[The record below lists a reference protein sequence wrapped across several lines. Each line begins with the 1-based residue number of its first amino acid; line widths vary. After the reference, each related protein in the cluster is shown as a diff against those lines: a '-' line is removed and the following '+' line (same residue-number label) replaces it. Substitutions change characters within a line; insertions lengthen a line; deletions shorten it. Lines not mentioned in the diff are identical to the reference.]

1 MRLIDARDPIALWQY
16 AERYLGVGTR
26 TYSPYA
32 ADLDIADAYHPQR
45 GAATFEVPTFRV
57 PPSAGVFRTAGH
69 PSPLPA
75 LYTGGDG
82 FLLPV
87 HPNALDAPDLAGAGV
102 LARLARGPSLTVV
115 PSANARTVFVTAIGG
130 RPVEPHF
137 VKLHYPRR
145 LSRFTRRLRRPVI
158 ELQLWVSDELLQAGT
173 PVLPEVGG
181 GWFGPHPTLDDGF
194 ADDQDAWGFLIR
206 AARPAV
212 AAPAWTVPLFAL
224 YGRDLHAPADPPL
237 LEQLVDAFGEDPATF
252 VATRVVA
259 PMVRMWCAT
268 AAATGCPLE
277 THGQNTLFAFDSR
290 AKRTKVLYRD
300 CAIYVD
306 SALRAARGLPGGL
319 PPANVIP
326 RDVPLAADEVF
337 SLTYDSF
344 MGHHALSY
352 IAALARTTWG
362 IPEAVLHDAA
372 RAAFTTPALLPD
384 TVFYYDNVLYD
395 NGDWKLVD
403 TGEPPSWR

>member
-1 MRLIDARDPIALWQY
+1 MRLNDAHDPIALWQY

-32 ADLDIADAYHPQR
+32 ADLDIADEYHPQR
-45 GAATFEVPTFRV
+45 GVASFDLPTFRV
-57 PPSAGVFRTAGH
+57 PAGLGTYLRAGVPSALH
-69 PSPLPA
+69 D
-75 LYTGGDG
+75 LYADGDG

-87 HPNALDAPDLAGAGV
+87 HPNALDCPDLLLRDDLLRRAS
-102 LARLARGPSLTVV
+102 GPRLTVV
-115 PSANARTVFVTAIGG
+115 PSANARTVFVSAVDGVAV
-130 RPVEPHF
+130 PPHF

-158 ELQLWVSDELLQAGT
+158 ELQLWVSDELVRIGA

-181 GWFGPHPTLDDGF
+181 GWIGDG
-194 ADDQDAWGFLIR
+194 DDAWGFLVR
-206 AARPAV
+206 AARPV
-212 AAPAWTVPLFAL
+212 EPAPEHTVPLFAL
-224 YGRDLHAPADPPL
+224 YGGDLRAPGDPTL
-237 LEQLVDAFGEDPATF
+237 LEQLVALWGEDPAEF
-252 VATRVVA
+252 VARRVVV
-259 PMVRMWCAT
+259 PMVRLWAKV
-268 AAATGCPLE
+268 ARETGCPLE
-277 THGQNTLFAFDSR
+277 THGQNTLFAFSVAD
-290 AKRTKVLYRD
+290 RTTRVLYRD

-306 SALRAARGLPGGL
+306 SALRERAGLPDGL

-326 RDVPLAADEVF
+326 RDVPMAAEEVF

-352 IAALARTTWG
+352 VAGLARDRWGVPEAALHA
-362 IPEAVLHDAA
+362 AA
-372 RAAFTTPALLPD
+372 REAFTAGDLLPP

-403 TGEPPSWR
+403 TGRPPVWR